1 MFSSSRWLIRPLV
14 SSTIIFAASTTSL
27 LHNNSRLT
35 ACEVDDDTQTDTP
48 SSQSSK
54 GQYYPYVI
62 LGGGTT
68 AYSAIEA
75 IRQLSPQSPI
85 LVLSSE
91 RVVPSLHRGDLYRN
105 NETTDRGLGDDLLS
119 SYNEWRRHIT
129 SKLSSEP
136 DALQNSKIHLLLRQD
151 QLKISPH
158 DKVVELSNGGKVNFG
173 KLLVATAGHP
183 KSFYVLGDEHM
194 KANKAGLLSGGG
206 VNSLISLSD
215 FEELERVIPD
225 LTGMTQTNGGEGG
238 LDAEDGSKEK
248 TIVIIGGG
256 FLGTEVALAMASR
269 ARAFNADRSSGQP
282 RIKILQV
289 YAEKSPLASYLPRYL
304 SQDVKERLER
314 HGVECIEERLVTDL
328 HESASNQ
335 IRMNIV
341 GEERT
346 TLNAHYVIMASSTI
360 SPDVRIA
367 RESGLEIDTVNGGIV
382 VNDSFEYGNGVY
394 AAGVVASYYDHE
406 LGRRRVNRYDHS
418 VNSGLLA
425 GYNMVSSS
433 GDGGDG
439 TQRPYTH
446 QPAVRSFLGDI
457 NVNCES
463 IGECNSDLETVGV
476 WINRGLDPG
485 APEILK
491 NVSCKSPYKRGVI
504 YYMRN
509 SRVVGVVL
517 WNADDLLE
525 KARDLIRVNPMIR
538 NDQLKRAIPLAPD
551 DWLMVKKE
559 HGRREGRKMVTEDDR
574 ESLVQVRSKEV
585 GDGRGDH

>member
-1 MFSSSRWLIRPLV
+1 LAATSSALIA
-14 SSTIIFAASTTSL
+14 SSYAPSPHSAL
-27 LHNNSRLT
+27 LAR
-35 ACEVDDDTQTDTP
+35 CEEDDDT
-48 SSQSSK
+48 SSASSSTQSTSK

-105 NETTDRGLGDDLLS
+105 NETTDRCLGDDLLS

-136 DALQNSKIHLLLRQD
+136 DALHSSKIHLLLRQD
-151 QLKISPH
+151 NLKINPH
-158 DKVVELSNGGKVNFG
+158 LKNVELSNGGLITFG
-173 KLLVATAGHP
+173 KLLVATAGRP
-183 KSFYVLGDEHM
+183 KSFYVLGDQNSAS
-194 KANKAGLLSGGG
+194 KGSSSNLSS
-206 VNSLISLSD
+206 VNTLMSLSD

-225 LTGMTQTNGGEGG
+225 LTGLTATGGGEGG
-238 LDAEDGSKEK
+238 EENTIDGIKEK
-248 TIVIIGGG
+248 TVVVIGGG

-269 ARAFNADRSSGQP
+269 ARAFNSERTPNQP
-282 RIKILQV
+282 RIKILQI
-289 YAEKSPLASYLPRYL
+289 YAEKSPLASYLPQYL
-304 SQDVKERLER
+304 SSDIKDRLER

-328 HESASNQ
+328 HESGVDE
-335 IRMNIV
+335 IKMNIV
-341 GEERT
+341 GEERMS
-346 TLNAHYVIMASSTI
+346 LNAHYVIMASSTI

-367 RESGLEIDTVNGGIV
+367 KESGLEIDSVNGGIV

-394 AAGVVASYYDHE
+394 AAGVVASYFDHE

-433 GDGGDG
+433 DGDG
-439 TQRPYTH
+439 TQRAYTH

-476 WINRGLDPG
+476 WINRGQDPG
-485 APEILK
+485 SPEILK

-509 SRVVGVVL
+509 SRVVGIVL

-551 DWLMVKKE
+551 DWLLVKKE
-559 HGRREGRKMVTEDDR
+559 QQRSGGRKMVTEDDR
-574 ESLVQVRSKEV
+574 EALVQVRAKEV